1 MAKVE
6 SPGAIAGCWSGD
18 WSKVPEA
25 EEGASAAAMVTVVF
39 IAEVSSEHPLRA
51 LSSCAV
57 MTGQPVVQEVTPWL
71 TLGRW
76 CLSIYLAVWKV
87 EARASHMLG
96 KPSAIF
102 KTSTCA
108 YSVGLLWSGF

>member
-6 SPGAIAGCWSGD
+6 SPGAIAGCWGSRD
-18 WSKVPEA
+18 WSKAPEA
-25 EEGASAAAMVTVVF
+25 EGAPTGAMVTVVF
-39 IAEVSSEHPLRA
+39 TAEVSSEHPLRT

-76 CLSIYLAVWKV
+76 CLFLLQYGKLN
-87 EARASHMLG
+87 LG
-96 KPSAIF
+96 LHAF
-102 KTSTCA
+102 
-108 YSVGLLWSGF
+108 

>member
-6 SPGAIAGCWSGD
+6 SPGAIAGCWSSRD
-18 WSKVPEA
+18 WSKAAEA
-25 EEGASAAAMVTVVF
+25 EEGAPTAAMVTVVF
-39 IAEVSSEHPLRA
+39 TAEVSSEHPLRT

-76 CLSIYLAVWKV
+76 CSFIYFAVWKV
-87 EARASHMLG
+87 EPRASRMLR

-102 KTSTCA
+102 MDIHMC
-108 YSVGLLWSGF
+108 L

>member
-1 MAKVE
+1 
-6 SPGAIAGCWSGD
+6 
-18 WSKVPEA
+18 
-25 EEGASAAAMVTVVF
+25 MVTVVF
-39 IAEVSSEHPLRA
+39 TAGVSSEHPLRA

-57 MTGQPVVQEVTPWL
+57 MTGQPVVKEVTPWL

-76 CLSIYLAVWKV
+76 CLFIYFAVWKV

-102 KTSTCA
+102 IDIHTCLQCRL
-108 YSVGLLWSGF
+108 SCGFLPIILVSGRPPAKAGGSS